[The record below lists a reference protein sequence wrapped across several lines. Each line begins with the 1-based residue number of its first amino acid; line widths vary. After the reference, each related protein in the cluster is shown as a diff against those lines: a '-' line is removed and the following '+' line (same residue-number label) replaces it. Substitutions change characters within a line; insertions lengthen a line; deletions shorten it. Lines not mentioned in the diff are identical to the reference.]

1 MPTLLRVEGFR
12 FFFFSNE
19 GQEQPHVHVSKGD
32 GVAKLWL
39 VPIEL
44 AYASGLTP
52 AELRRV
58 RGLTRGHA
66 ATLVGR
72 GHEGFC
78 RLRPRCPGAPGRGHP
93 RRAAGAPWGRGR
105 PDPAPG

>member
-19 GQEQPHVHVSKGD
+19 GREPPHVHVSKGD

-39 VPIEL
+39 APVEL

-58 RGLTRGHA
+58 RELTRVHA
-66 ATLVGR
+66 ASFVERWHEVFGR
-72 GHEGFC
+72 
-78 RLRPRCPGAPGRGHP
+78 
-93 RRAAGAPWGRGR
+93 
-105 PDPAPG
+105 

>member
-19 GQEQPHVHVSKGD
+19 GQEPPHVHVSKGD

-39 VPIEL
+39 TSVGL
-44 AYASGLTP
+44 AYAHGLTP

-58 RGLTRGHA
+58 RELTRDHEP
-66 ATLVGR
+66 TFLGR
-72 GHEGFC
+72 WHEVFD
-78 RLRPRCPGAPGRGHP
+78 R
-93 RRAAGAPWGRGR
+93 
-105 PDPAPG
+105 

>member
-1 MPTLLRVEGFR
+1 M
-12 FFFFSNE
+12 
-19 GQEQPHVHVSKGD
+19 HVSKGD

-58 RGLTRGHA
+58 RELTREHA
-66 ATLVGR
+66 ATFVERWHEVFGR
-72 GHEGFC
+72 
-78 RLRPRCPGAPGRGHP
+78 
-93 RRAAGAPWGRGR
+93 
-105 PDPAPG
+105 